1 MGEAGRL
8 SELFSCCSAVV
19 HAATA
24 ISRDFAAPGAWD
36 ANTRLRTEGTRLL
49 LEASLSA
56 GVDAYLQQSIT
67 LAYPEAGT
75 AGWTRTAPS
84 KPPRSGRRW

>member
-36 ANTRLRTEGTRLL
+36 ANTRLL